1 MVDDPDRPSN
11 DGLPPAGGTQ
21 ASDQDFLQRMGRFDQ
36 SFFIRMV
43 VGFLLLTLA
52 VAAAEVG
59 LRYAA
64 VLWEFHRVERDRPAV
79 ASRDLAEDIRSI
91 MLNEGGPVASRTV
104 YPILERNFRLAGLR
118 IAVEP
123 SEATR
128 TAIERIYGFTPE
140 GIPPDW
146 PEGTFNE
153 ATLEVRADQ
162 ACLSCHADSRVGDAL
177 GTVTVRDYLN
187 RRLDDWRD
195 ELPLTATVNLAM
207 AGIHTVILFLL
218 LRVLMAP
225 LLSLRSAVARL
236 GKGTSGLRIRAE
248 VASADEFGELA
259 HDLNSF
265 LDRITELMG
274 ELRRTTR
281 RTMTLNTR
289 LTHLTRDTREQ
300 LGRVEAAV
308 NEALPKD
315 EEEWRARGPEG
326 ARLTR
331 VLQELH
337 ELQHHVQ
344 GIESLE
350 ERLDDAAEDGQRLLD
365 RLLQDPEGERVSEPG
380 DPHQPAGSSSE
391 T

>member
-1 MVDDPDRPSN
+1 MADQPDRPSIEA
-11 DGLPPAGGTQ
+11 LHREAGVTEPRGH
-21 ASDQDFLQRMGRFDQ
+21 SFLQRLGRFDQ
-36 SFFIRMV
+36 SFFIRMI

-64 VLWEFHRVERDRPAV
+64 VLWEFHRVERDRPEL

-104 YPILERNFRLAGLR
+104 YPILERNFRRAGLR

-123 SEATR
+123 SEDTR

-146 PEGTFNE
+146 PEGTFNQ

-162 ACLSCHADSRVGDAL
+162 ACLACHADSQVGDAL
-177 GTVTVRDYLN
+177 GTVTVRDYLDG
-187 RRLDDWRD
+187 RLDDWRD
-195 ELPLTATVNLAM
+195 ELPLTATVNLAK

-236 GKGTSGLRIRAE
+236 SKGTSGLNIRAE

-265 LDRITELMG
+265 LDRITELMA
-274 ELRRTTR
+274 ELRRTTH
-281 RTMTLNTR
+281 RTVTLNTR

-300 LGRVEAAV
+300 LERVETAL
-308 NEALPKD
+308 NEALPSD
-315 EEEWRARGPEG
+315 EAEWRARGPEG

-331 VLQELH
+331 VLRELH
-337 ELQHHVQ
+337 ELRHHVQ

-350 ERLDDAAEDGQRLLD
+350 ERLDDAADDGQRLLD
-365 RLLQDPEGERVSEPG
+365 RLLQDPDHQRSFEP
-380 DPHQPAGSSSE
+380 
-391 T
+391 